1 MELAPGID
9 YFCHGCTAST
19 GLAGL
24 FARHK
29 DVLNIPMPSGA
40 VVPHMAY
47 PGVAIGVVIQHPTN
61 GCILLG
67 CRKGELGGGQYAI
80 PGGKV
85 DFAETPF
92 ATAMREIKEETNLD
106 LKDIY
111 FTGKVTNDYFPD
123 RGKHYITLYYIAEAI
138 NPQDL
143 KTLEPEKVE
152 EWKWFDPSKELPQPM
167 WMHTGMLL
175 TSMLEYD
182 KEAVHTAHTK
192 WRFKTPDIDGKS

>member
-9 YFCHGCTAST
+9 YFCPRCPVNFT
-19 GLAGL
+19 
-24 FARHK
+24 
-29 DVLNIPMPSGA
+29 NIPLLPQSMD
-40 VVPHMAY
+40 Y

-67 CRKGELGGGQYAI
+67 KRKGELGGGQYAI
-80 PGGKV
+80 PGGKI

-92 ATAMREIKEETNLD
+92 ATVMREIKEETNLD
-106 LKDIY
+106 LQDIY
-111 FTGKVTNDYFPD
+111 FTGKITNDYFPD

-143 KTLEPEKVE
+143 KTMEPEKVE
-152 EWKWFDPSKELPQPM
+152 EWKWVDPTVLPEPM

-175 TSMLEYD
+175 TSMLEYERELD
-182 KEAVHTAHTK
+182 IKRTDTWIYPNRP